1 MHKDTKND
9 NKEKTLSLKTGTKSS
24 KSSIGSR
31 SRGISRVSTVVVE
44 SKRGKI
50 SKTRKATDSNKE
62 YQYEPIQKEQI
73 DISLQRYNW
82 SSCVSKII
90 KYI

>member
-1 MHKDTKND
+1 MPKDTKND

-50 SKTRKATDSNKE
+50 SKTRKPNAPKIKTVS
-62 YQYEPIQKEQI
+62 YTHLTLPT
-73 DISLQRYNW
+73 ISD
-82 SSCVSKII
+82 V
-90 KYI
+90 